1 MHHWQALYNWL
12 SYITIHIKYK
22 REVIF
27 QNDQIKP
34 LTLIKSEASSIS
46 RQEDLIMLLIRSAH
60 TSISTVTKCSAYQV
74 VISLS
79 EKSFVHV

>member
-1 MHHWQALYNWL
+1 MHHWRALYNWL

-46 RQEDLIMLLIRSAH
+46 RQEDLIMLLIKVHIHRFQLLPN
-60 TSISTVTKCSAYQV
+60 VVLTK
-74 VISLS
+74 L
-79 EKSFVHV
+79 